1 MRILIVEDNDHTRL
15 ELLKSLSK
23 EGFYVEAV
31 DNGAAALKIVKNSKF
46 DFVLSD
52 INMPGIGG
60 LELAEKLLGDPPMML
75 YTSGRNV
82 VGLMDL
88 AKEFKVSIFMTN
100 ATLEGIKNAAMEMFS
115 KSVDRNTQVA
125 NSI

>member
-1 MRILIVEDNDHTRL
+1 MRILIVEDDDKTRL
-15 ELLKSLSK
+15 ELVKSLLS
-23 EGFYVEAV
+23 EGYKVESV
-31 DNGAAALKIVKNSKF
+31 DNGGSALKMLNNQKF

-82 VGLMDL
+82 IGLQEL
-88 AKEFKVSIFMTN
+88 AKEFKVSIFITN
-100 ATLEGIKNAAMEMFS
+100 ATLEGIKNAAIAMFS
-115 KSVDRNTQVA
+115 HSVDENTRVA

>member
-1 MRILIVEDNDHTRL
+1 MRILIVEDNDTTRL